1 MLRSHRDLSE
11 GAQGEWEHHLSEQ
24 VGEVICIV
32 HFPDPFSSS
41 SFRGLDHDRVANL
54 LSSLARGPE
63 QQDKDKKAVES
74 SEKIIISSFP
84 F

>member
-1 MLRSHRDLSE
+1 MRGTLSAE
-11 GAQGEWEHHLSEQ
+11 VSQRPSLNTESKAAQGEWEHHLSEQ

-54 LSSLARGPE
+54 LSSLARGAE
-63 QQDKDKKAVES
+63 QQGKDKKAAG
-74 SEKIIISSFP
+74 
-84 F
+84 